1 LSFKRS
7 FYKKQDKLIST
18 FERSHRLY
26 SNKDSD
32 NEEEDDEEGEQ
43 NNKKDKEDLK
53 LKRKRISLYTK
64 LSLGV
69 NVVSINQ
76 YRNNSIIFLDI
87 LYGRRFQY

>member
-1 LSFKRS
+1 LSFIRS

-18 FERSHRLY
+18 FERAQRLY

-43 NNKKDKEDLK
+43 NNKKDKEALK

-76 YRNNSIIFLDI
+76 YRNNLIIFLDI
-87 LYGRRFQY
+87 LYDRRFQY